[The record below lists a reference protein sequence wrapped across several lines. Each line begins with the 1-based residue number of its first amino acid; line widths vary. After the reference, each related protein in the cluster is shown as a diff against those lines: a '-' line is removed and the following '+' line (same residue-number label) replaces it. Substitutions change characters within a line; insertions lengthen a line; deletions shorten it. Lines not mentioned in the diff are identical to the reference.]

1 MVTIRETTENDL
13 SDIQRLWA
21 DGDVM
26 RFVGFPEG
34 LQQTVEEMER
44 WYQRISAARPRVNHY
59 SLFDDGVYCGESFY
73 AIDADHGNA
82 AALDIK
88 LFSFA
93 RGKGIAAE
101 ALTHAMEQAF
111 QNGASRVWVD
121 PNPSNEKALAL
132 YTRLGFAR
140 KPMPS
145 YLLQE
150 ETPTSVYMER
160 TAY

>member
-26 RFVGFPEG
+26 KFVGFPEG

-93 RGKGIAAE
+93 RGKGMASK
-101 ALTHAMEQAF
+101 ALSHAMEQAF

-150 ETPTSVYMER
+150 ETPTSVYMEL